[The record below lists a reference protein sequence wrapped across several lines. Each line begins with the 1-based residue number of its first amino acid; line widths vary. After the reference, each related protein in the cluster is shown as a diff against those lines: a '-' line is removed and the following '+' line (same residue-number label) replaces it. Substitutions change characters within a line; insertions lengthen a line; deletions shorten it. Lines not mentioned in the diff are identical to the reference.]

1 MNVADFVIIILLA
14 FGAVEG
20 FKAGFIKKTTDF
32 IGMFVIVILSFTLKN
47 NLSTI
52 MYENLPFFS
61 FGGFIKGIDAINILL
76 YEIIAFLII
85 FAALYFILRA
95 VLVVTGLIEKILK
108 ATVILS
114 IPSKILG
121 IFVGILESYIYIF
134 IILVILTLPIFNIPF
149 VRESRMVNFM
159 LDDTPILSSMSSEMI
174 DIYDNVYNIV
184 INRKDKNNEEIIFS
198 QSSQTL
204 VNVLTAEGGDFCVSR
219 NLYNLYD
226 DKDYRKE
233 LYFKKNVS
241 TDSIALNRKY
251 SKKEGEAAPSDGFTL
266 RVAEAYL
273 NMAEACAM
281 LDDAEACD
289 WLNQLRRNRIGQYV
303 DMQYSGEELINEIRE
318 ERRKELCLEGHRW
331 FDLRRYAACVK
342 YPFKKEIVRVFAE
355 YSQDNNYKFN
365 TAELFRLEKDDP
377 AYLFRIPVSIREYHE
392 DMPDNERNVR
402 KAFASLDADGN
413 LIENE

>member
-32 IGMFVIVILSFTLKN
+32 VGMFVIVILSFTLKN

-121 IFVGILESYIYIF
+121 IFVGILESYVYIF
-134 IILVILTLPIFNIPF
+134 IVLVILTLPIFNIPF
-149 VRESRMVNFM
+149 VRESKMVNFM
-159 LDDTPILSSMSSEMI
+159 LDDTPILSSLSSEMI

-184 INRKDKNNEEIIFS
+184 INRKDKNNEEINTEI
-198 QSSQTL
+198 TKL
-204 VNVLTAEGGDFCVSR
+204 MIDKNVLTKESARKLVDR
-219 NLYNLYD
+219 NKLH
-226 DKDYRKE
+226 
-233 LYFKKNVS
+233 
-241 TDSIALNRKY
+241 
-251 SKKEGEAAPSDGFTL
+251 
-266 RVAEAYL
+266 
-273 NMAEACAM
+273 
-281 LDDAEACD
+281 
-289 WLNQLRRNRIGQYV
+289 
-303 DMQYSGEELINEIRE
+303 INN
-318 ERRKELCLEGHRW
+318 
-331 FDLRRYAACVK
+331 
-342 YPFKKEIVRVFAE
+342 KEI
-355 YSQDNNYKFN
+355 
-365 TAELFRLEKDDP
+365 LE
-377 AYLFRIPVSIREYHE
+377 
-392 DMPDNERNVR
+392 
-402 KAFASLDADGN
+402 
-413 LIENE
+413 

>member
-121 IFVGILESYIYIF
+121 IFVGILESYVYIF
-134 IILVILTLPIFNIPF
+134 IVLVILTLPIFNIPF
-149 VRESRMVNFM
+149 VRESKMVNFM
-159 LDDTPILSSMSSEMI
+159 LDDTPILSSLSSEMI

-184 INRKDKNNEEIIFS
+184 INRKDKNNEEINTEI
-198 QSSQTL
+198 TKL
-204 VNVLTAEGGDFCVSR
+204 MIDKNVLTKESARKLVDR
-219 NLYNLYD
+219 NKLHINN
-226 DKDYRKE
+226 
-233 LYFKKNVS
+233 KK
-241 TDSIALNRKY
+241 I
-251 SKKEGEAAPSDGFTL
+251 
-266 RVAEAYL
+266 
-273 NMAEACAM
+273 
-281 LDDAEACD
+281 
-289 WLNQLRRNRIGQYV
+289 
-303 DMQYSGEELINEIRE
+303 
-318 ERRKELCLEGHRW
+318 LE
-331 FDLRRYAACVK
+331 
-342 YPFKKEIVRVFAE
+342 
-355 YSQDNNYKFN
+355 
-365 TAELFRLEKDDP
+365 
-377 AYLFRIPVSIREYHE
+377 
-392 DMPDNERNVR
+392 
-402 KAFASLDADGN
+402 
-413 LIENE
+413 

>member
-121 IFVGILESYIYIF
+121 IFAGILESYVYIF
-134 IILVILTLPIFNIPF
+134 IVLVILTLPIFNIPF
-149 VRESRMVNFM
+149 VRESKMVNFM

-184 INRKDKNNEEIIFS
+184 INRKDKSNEEINTEI
-198 QSSQTL
+198 TKL
-204 VNVLTAEGGDFCVSR
+204 MIDKNVLTKESARKLVDR
-219 NLYNLYD
+219 NKLH
-226 DKDYRKE
+226 
-233 LYFKKNVS
+233 
-241 TDSIALNRKY
+241 
-251 SKKEGEAAPSDGFTL
+251 
-266 RVAEAYL
+266 
-273 NMAEACAM
+273 
-281 LDDAEACD
+281 
-289 WLNQLRRNRIGQYV
+289 
-303 DMQYSGEELINEIRE
+303 INN
-318 ERRKELCLEGHRW
+318 
-331 FDLRRYAACVK
+331 
-342 YPFKKEIVRVFAE
+342 KEI
-355 YSQDNNYKFN
+355 
-365 TAELFRLEKDDP
+365 LE
-377 AYLFRIPVSIREYHE
+377 
-392 DMPDNERNVR
+392 
-402 KAFASLDADGN
+402 
-413 LIENE
+413 

>member
-121 IFVGILESYIYIF
+121 IFVGILESYVYIF
-134 IILVILTLPIFNIPF
+134 IVLVILTLPIFNIPF
-149 VRESRMVNFM
+149 VRESKMVNFM
-159 LDDTPILSSMSSEMI
+159 LDDTPILSSLSSEMI

-184 INRKDKNNEEIIFS
+184 INRKDKSNEEINTEI
-198 QSSQTL
+198 TKL
-204 VNVLTAEGGDFCVSR
+204 MIDKNVLTKESARKLVDR
-219 NLYNLYD
+219 NKLHISN
-226 DKDYRKE
+226 
-233 LYFKKNVS
+233 
-241 TDSIALNRKY
+241 
-251 SKKEGEAAPSDGFTL
+251 
-266 RVAEAYL
+266 
-273 NMAEACAM
+273 
-281 LDDAEACD
+281 
-289 WLNQLRRNRIGQYV
+289 
-303 DMQYSGEELINEIRE
+303 
-318 ERRKELCLEGHRW
+318 
-331 FDLRRYAACVK
+331 
-342 YPFKKEIVRVFAE
+342 KEI
-355 YSQDNNYKFN
+355 
-365 TAELFRLEKDDP
+365 LE
-377 AYLFRIPVSIREYHE
+377 
-392 DMPDNERNVR
+392 
-402 KAFASLDADGN
+402 
-413 LIENE
+413 

>member
-76 YEIIAFLII
+76 YEIIVFLII

-121 IFVGILESYIYIF
+121 IFVGILESYVYIF
-134 IILVILTLPIFNIPF
+134 IVLVILTLPIFNIPF

-184 INRKDKNNEEIIFS
+184 INRKDKNNEEINTEI
-198 QSSQTL
+198 TKL
-204 VNVLTAEGGDFCVSR
+204 MIDKKVLTKESARKLVDR
-219 NLYNLYD
+219 NKLH
-226 DKDYRKE
+226 
-233 LYFKKNVS
+233 
-241 TDSIALNRKY
+241 
-251 SKKEGEAAPSDGFTL
+251 
-266 RVAEAYL
+266 
-273 NMAEACAM
+273 
-281 LDDAEACD
+281 
-289 WLNQLRRNRIGQYV
+289 
-303 DMQYSGEELINEIRE
+303 INN
-318 ERRKELCLEGHRW
+318 
-331 FDLRRYAACVK
+331 
-342 YPFKKEIVRVFAE
+342 KEI
-355 YSQDNNYKFN
+355 
-365 TAELFRLEKDDP
+365 LE
-377 AYLFRIPVSIREYHE
+377 
-392 DMPDNERNVR
+392 
-402 KAFASLDADGN
+402 
-413 LIENE
+413 